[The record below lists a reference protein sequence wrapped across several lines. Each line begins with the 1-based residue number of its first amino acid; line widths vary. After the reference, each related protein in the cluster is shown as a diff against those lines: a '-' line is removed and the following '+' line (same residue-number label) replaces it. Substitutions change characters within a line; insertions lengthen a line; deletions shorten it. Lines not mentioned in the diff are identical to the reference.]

1 MNNDRSITLSMHLV
15 GPHMTTT
22 RYNIKSKKNRSKKL
36 QAAQD
41 EHEAWLKKMGVG
53 KSKLPVDA
61 KGRRVGIY
69 DIPDYSTGPRMT
81 SDRVAA
87 NGTARKSNTYTGDEI
102 MGIGTMHK
110 SNAVP
115 IRKDSKEAAKDLA
128 SMRR

>member
-1 MNNDRSITLSMHLV
+1 MHLEK
-15 GPHMTTT
+15 PYLSTT
-22 RYNIKSKKNRSKKL
+22 RYNIKNKKSRSKKL
-36 QAAQD
+36 QAARD

-53 KSKLPVDA
+53 KSKLPVDK
-61 KGRRVGIY
+61 KGNRVGIY
-69 DIPDYSTGPRMT
+69 EIPDYSTGPRMT

-87 NGTARKSNTYTGDEI
+87 NGTARKTNVYTGDEI

-115 IRKDSKEAAKDLA
+115 IRKDSKDGAKDLA